1 CLCTID
7 VCPHARFYFLRLP
20 LQPSSTLFPYTTLF
34 RSVGPCVED
43 VDVDES
49 SDGVDA
55 DDDSAGHEVERVD
68 GERER
73 EVRLQAHGGLEYGG
87 SRWGGRP
94 DGQPGDGQ
102 RGAHQEVGDHQ
113 DEPDGG

>member
-1 CLCTID
+1 LIRCAVVAGAGAPVLIALERTRVD
-7 VCPHARFYFLRLP
+7 LLDGGDLVVESLDGL
-20 LQPSSTLFPYTTLF
+20 
-34 RSVGPCVED
+34 VGPCVED

-102 RGAHQEVGDHQ
+102 RGAHQEVG
-113 DEPDGG
+113 